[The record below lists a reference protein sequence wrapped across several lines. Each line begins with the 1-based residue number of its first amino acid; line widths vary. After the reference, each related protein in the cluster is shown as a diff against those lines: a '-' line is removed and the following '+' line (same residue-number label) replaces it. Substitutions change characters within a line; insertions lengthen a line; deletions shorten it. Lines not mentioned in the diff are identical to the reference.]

1 MSTITIPFVKPGD
14 TVTWDKY
21 ELETI
26 PEIANQDIE
35 ATNVRTEAYHKPHFF
50 GNDPGTVLR
59 NRIVS
64 SSVNTSP
71 NYLSSGSFAQWYGL
85 AHTPSPA
92 YILEVGHVLRLHATI
107 NIRDH
112 FTIAGNKGE
121 FEFAYYWDVGA
132 GYVQIPGSTTFRYS
146 AAPLDRD
153 GAAPWDP
160 KQNYRVGFSY
170 CKPIATQVTLSGVR
184 LYYRMI
190 DPWDVWADYSVS
202 TLFTFRN

>member
-1 MSTITIPFVKPGD
+1 MLVQFYS
-14 TVTWDKY
+14 
-21 ELETI
+21 
-26 PEIANQDIE
+26 Q
-35 ATNVRTEAYHKPHFF
+35 
-50 GNDPGTVLR
+50 
-59 NRIVS
+59 
-64 SSVNTSP
+64 
-71 NYLSSGSFAQWYGL
+71 Q
-85 AHTPSPA
+85 
-92 YILEVGHVLRLHATI
+92 LHATI

-132 GYVQIPGSTTFRYS
+132 GFVQIPGSTTFRYS